1 MVYKVLYFSLK
12 CVFSLFSSSS
22 MMVTETGSM
31 EVLTESL
38 SQ

>member
-1 MVYKVLYFSLK
+1 MVQKVLN
-12 CVFSLFSSSS
+12 CIDIVFSLFSSSS